1 MYLLDTNV
9 LSELQRRRPN
19 PAVMQ
24 WFDEVPEVEL
34 FTSTITILEIEI
46 GVLRLRHR
54 GEGERAELISSWL
67 RAQVIPTFAA
77 RILHLTAEGA
87 LREAQMHV
95 PDPAPER
102 DAQIAAIAAE
112 HGLTVVTRNEK
123 DFRRL
128 GVPVFNPFGA
138 TE

>member
-1 MYLLDTNV
+1 MFLLDTNV
-9 LSELQRRRPN
+9 LSELQKRHPN

-54 GEGERAELISSWL
+54 GEGERAALISSWL
-67 RAQVIPTFAA
+67 RTQVIPTFAA

>member
-1 MYLLDTNV
+1 MFLLDTNV
-9 LSELQRRRPN
+9 LSELQKRRPN

-54 GEGERAELISSWL
+54 GEGERAADISSWL
-67 RAQVIPTFAA
+67 RTQVIPTFAA

-87 LREAQMHV
+87 LREAQMLV
-95 PDPAPER
+95 PGPVPER

>member
-1 MYLLDTNV
+1 MFLLDTNV
-9 LSELQRRRPN
+9 LSELQKRRPN

-54 GEGERAELISSWL
+54 GEGERAADISSWL

-138 TE
+138 ME